1 MQKPYQVGLC
11 QPRKRV
17 SVNIDD
23 FVKYCNA
30 KKHKI
35 KFKIQNLSFTVDYS
49 YSFSSRLTTMKS
61 ASVRKKRQYGHA
73 KIRDF
78 KINPWIDTEKCQ
90 ASVMSASVSSY
101 IVII

>member
-1 MQKPYQVGLC
+1 M
-11 QPRKRV
+11 
-17 SVNIDD
+17 NIDD

-35 KFKIQNLSFTVDYS
+35 KFTTQNLSFTVDYS
-49 YSFSSRLTTMKS
+49 YSFSWLTTMKS
-61 ASVRKKRQYGHA
+61 APVRKKRKYGHA

-78 KINPWIDTEKCQ
+78 KINPWIDPEKCQ